1 MNICIK
7 SCLIA
12 SLGLFFL
19 YLIIQ
24 QVFSLS
30 VEGFNV
36 DDIFDPFHDT
46 EEHHKKK
53 DEDRFD
59 PFHDTEEHHKKRGED
74 LFDPF
79 HEIEEHH
86 KKRDEDRFD
95 PFHDTEEHHKKK
107 DEDPNTISDKERVLQ
122 RKNDKLK
129 ASNKSL
135 LSHDAVDDFMLAAEK
150 NRISKTEA
158 HNIIL
163 RHKLKKTESVNHHM
177 HSHLRKLDNEINTK
191 DDELSKI
198 ESDLFK
204 CLQKQI
210 HPTPTHQPKPK

>member
-46 EEHHKKK
+46 EEHNNKR
-53 DEDRFD
+53 DEDPFD
-59 PFHDTEEHHKKRGED
+59 PFHD
-74 LFDPF
+74 
-79 HEIEEHH
+79 IEEHN
-86 KKRDEDRFD
+86 KKR
-95 PFHDTEEHHKKK
+95 

-122 RKNDKLK
+122 RKNDKLN

-135 LSHDAVDDFMLAAEK
+135 LSNDAVDDFMLAAEK

-163 RHKLKKTESVNHHM
+163 RHKLKKTESVNHNM
-177 HSHLRKLDNEINTK
+177 HSHLRKLDNEVNKK

-210 HPTPTHQPKPK
+210 HPTPTHQPKPKEDKMFGTVDFPSNTLNM